1 MLCNFPS
8 YLHTFTKTE
17 NKIIIDMGKLQHYSP
32 KGCPPYSSDLIWFAL
47 LLRYTSG
54 QAYSLLL
61 ETLPLPSFS
70 LLRKLKQG
78 NLDSLKAVK
87 YMLDAE

>member
-1 MLCNFPS
+1 M
-8 YLHTFTKTE
+8 
-17 NKIIIDMGKLQHYSP
+17 
-32 KGCPPYSSDLIWFAL
+32 
-47 LLRYTSG
+47 
-54 QAYSLLL
+54 L

-87 YMLDAE
+87 YMLDAEQISKDVIVMVDEMYLQKSVQYVGGDYVGSDKDEVT